1 MRASRFS
8 RMSASTALL
17 VGISF
22 AGSGYVGCSSSST
35 SAGDGGASSNP
46 DSGIPMDVSGGAEGG
61 TDSGSE
67 GLDAATLDLTCANS
81 EGVTDL
87 TGDLGGNGLD
97 AAFPFSEP
105 GHDFL
110 ISAPSDGMG
119 YNPLVGD
126 IDLSFASFVAGQKVR
141 VDLVALTIVGSATT
155 CSAAGC
161 RPGMSV
167 AVGQSPTAT
176 IMTTA
181 TDCGTSATVP
191 IDSSG
196 VLHLAITGGVQDAG
210 IHVVLLPQ

>member
-1 MRASRFS
+1 MRVSGFS

-17 VGISF
+17 VGIGF
-22 AGSGYVGCSSSST
+22 AGSGYAGCSSSS
-35 SAGDGGASSNP
+35 SAADAGASSN
-46 DSGIPMDVSGGAEGG
+46 AEGG
-61 TDSGSE
+61 GSMEGSGGSDGGSE
-67 GLDAATLDLTCANS
+67 VFDAATLDLTCASS

-97 AAFPFSEP
+97 AAFPSSEP

-126 IDLSFASFVAGQKVR
+126 VDLTFTSFVAGQKVR
-141 VDLVALTIVGSATT
+141 VDVVALTIVGSATT
-155 CSAAGC
+155 CSATGC
-161 RPGMSV
+161 KAGMSV
-167 AVGQSPTAT
+167 AVGQPPTT
-176 IMTTA
+176 SIMTTS

-191 IDSSG
+191 IDASG